1 MPRETNLSMQKI
13 DWDDAFD
20 NMGHVEGSGSLPAFW
35 LERAAAYRD
44 ALPPGQLDCD
54 IAYGDGAR
62 QKLDI
67 VWPDG
72 PVRGLAVFVHGGFWM
87 RLDKSYWTDLAEG
100 ARTNGWAVCI
110 PSYTLVPAARISAI
124 TAEIGQAITMAASRV
139 EGQIV
144 LAGHSAGGHL
154 VTRMLCDDSPLSQAV
169 KGRIAGCLS
178 ISGLHDLRPLQKTS
192 MCAALQLDGPD
203 AAAESPALLLPKPGA
218 RLHLAVG
225 ADERPEFLR
234 QSALL
239 ANIWYGLG
247 AETAL
252 QTIEGRHHYDI
263 CDGLTDPD
271 SLLTDLFVGGNS
283 AEDEQKAP

>member
-44 ALPPGQLDCD
+44 ALPSGQVDCD
-54 IAYGDGAR
+54 IPYGDGAR

-100 ARTNGWAVCI
+100 ARANGWAVCI

-124 TAEIGQAITMAASRV
+124 TAEIGQAITVAASRV
-139 EGQIV
+139 EGPIV

-169 KGRIAGCLS
+169 TGRIAGCLS
-178 ISGLHDLRPLQKTS
+178 ISGLHDLRPLRHTAMNKTLHLDAAEAQTES
-192 MCAALQLDGPD
+192 AALH
-203 AAAESPALLLPKPGA
+203 SPAGA
-218 RLHLAVG
+218 VPLTCWVG
-225 ADERPEFLR
+225 GGERPEFIR
-234 QSALL
+234 QSRLMALMWEGLDTPTRCHIDGNHDHFTILEGLKDPLGDITQALL
-239 ANIWYGLG
+239 GLADKG
-247 AETAL
+247 DDT
-252 QTIEGRHHYDI
+252 
-263 CDGLTDPD
+263 
-271 SLLTDLFVGGNS
+271 
-283 AEDEQKAP
+283 